1 MVGRHSGK
9 AAAMDQHPF
18 KNPASPVV
26 NHRADQRHL
35 LPEAPVRYLLLG
47 GLALVALSGL
57 MMFVVQ

>member
-1 MVGRHSGK
+1 
-9 AAAMDQHPF
+9 MDQHPF